1 MSNKNSDENIPEKL
15 DVPEFLQKKTGQP
28 IQQIQQMQI
37 RSGPL
42 PVPEE
47 LQRYDD
53 ICPGAADRII
63 NMAESQGKHRREL
76 EAKVTNADIWDGHM
90 ALIFALILTLVC
102 LAGGIYLSGN
112 DHYIVGTIFA
122 GAGIAAIIRAF
133 LGHKNSRNK

>member
-47 LQRYDD
+47 LQRYED

-76 EAKVTNADIWDGHM
+76 EAKVTKADIWDGHM
-90 ALIFALILTLVC
+90 ALIFAFILTLVC
-102 LAGGIYLSGN
+102 FVGGIYLLEN

-122 GAGIAAIIRAF
+122 GAGVTAIIRAF